1 MVAWPPST
9 TNTILG
15 DLNVT
20 GTRYNGLRLPGVAGN
35 YASAP
40 DAAPLRITG
49 DIELVYRLAMT
60 DWTPVTGQTLSGR
73 WNTASNLRSFRVD
86 ISGPLTFFMS
96 TNGSDFLPGTS
107 TATPALVDGSAYWLK
122 VTRRVSDGRVQFFY
136 ASDQQAEPSSWT
148 QIGTDIVVGA
158 GSAINAGSAV
168 VEIGGLTGSSTFLA
182 GTLYRAILRNGI
194 GGTTVFDADFTQ
206 KAWGADSFTE
216 AQGATVTING
226 DLAKA
231 GDGRVMLVSSTPGTA
246 ATLSKAS
253 GVVNGDYLAVRDVT
267 ATGGA
272 TFNAGVRSTLSN
284 ATGWNATGT
293 LNKVATFTLGLAPRA
308 FVSKSVGVAA
318 LFPLGLMPRDAAT
331 AGAARPITWQRLDV
345 GANA

>member
-1 MVAWPPST
+1 MSLFA
-9 TNTILG
+9 
-15 DLNVT
+15 
-20 GTRYNGLRLPGVAGN
+20 GTAPVGIGCYDGASSVGSSPIVVKRAIVRSGN
-35 YASAP
+35 
-40 DAAPLRITG
+40 
-49 DIELVYRLAMT
+49 
-60 DWTPVTGQTLSGR
+60 
-73 WNTASNLRSFRVD
+73 
-86 ISGPLTFFMS
+86 
-96 TNGSDFLPGTS
+96 
-107 TATPALVDGSAYWLK
+107 DGSASTVLDVD
-122 VTRRVSDGRVQFFY
+122 VT
-136 ASDQQAEPSSWT
+136 AKP
-148 QIGTDIVVGA
+148 
-158 GSAINAGSAV
+158 
-168 VEIGGLTGSSTFLA
+168 
-182 GTLYRAILRNGI
+182 
-194 GGTTVFDADFTQ
+194 
-206 KAWGADSFTE
+206 WGADTFTCTTG
-216 AQGATVTING
+216 QTVTING